1 MKILIVDDE
10 PIILTGI
17 ENILINEFGDRVEL
31 VKAYDGINAL
41 EILKRFTPDLIIT
54 DICMPEMSGLEL
66 IEYVLKNNVCSR
78 FLILSGYADF
88 EYARQAIQ
96 YKALDYILKPIDKNQ
111 LVGHVNRLFKVIS
124 QEKEELIKGELDKI
138 REVILYDAPY
148 EEFFMEKNKVNDIF
162 PAPFFKV
169 VVLQIEGACSEPTH
183 DDFRS
188 VLSQFFGKYHSFALQ
203 SKKQLVIL
211 GNFEKHFSDRLLYK
225 EFSSIKLKHS
235 CSISNIGMSGIC
247 NSLEQIHS
255 YFNDALRYLYLN
267 KYSHKAVL
275 NEDNDFM
282 GALTLIDYHDIA
294 KILEA
299 KNQVEMD
306 RLLDEYLGKLIYIN
320 QRHSF
325 HLNSIYSII
334 ISDIAIYL
342 QEIGL
347 SSELITGMENNSLK
361 DTFINEGQLQNKL
374 RSIFVDISQLFGN
387 MNPENKY
394 SESVTKM
401 LDFINANYM
410 KDISLDAMAETVNLH
425 PNYASSLFKKEI
437 GTAFI
442 QYLNSYRIMKA
453 KAFLK
458 KNSEL
463 SLDKIAEMVGYE
475 NSRHFIKVFKKYCNT
490 TPGEYRNSKI
500 SN

>member
-41 EILKRFTPDLIIT
+41 EILKKFTPDLIIT

-66 IEYVLKNNVCSR
+66 IDNVLKSGVCSR
-78 FLILSGYADF
+78 FIILSGYADF

-96 YKALDYILKPIDKNQ
+96 YRALDYILKPIDKVQ
-111 LVGHVNRLFKVIS
+111 LVEHINRLSRVIT
-124 QEKEELIKGELDKI
+124 QERVKRIKAELDKI
-138 REVILYDAPY
+138 REVMIYDAPY
-148 EEFFMEKNKVNDIF
+148 EEFFVEKNIINDIF
-162 PAPFFKV
+162 PDPLFKV
-169 VVLQIEGACSEPTH
+169 VLLQIEGAGFEPDH
-183 DDFRS
+183 DDFKL
-188 VLSQFFGKYHSFALQ
+188 VLSQFFSEYHVFVLH

-211 GNFEKHFSDRLLYK
+211 GNFEKQFPDRDLYK
-225 EFSSIKLKHS
+225 ELLTLKLTQD
-235 CSISNIGMSGIC
+235 CVISNAGMSGTC
-247 NSLEQIHS
+247 DSLHKIH
-255 YFNDALRYLYLN
+255 YYYNDALRYLYLN
-267 KYSHKAVL
+267 KYSHKEVL
-275 NEDNDFM
+275 DNDSDLM
-282 GALTLIDYHDIA
+282 GALSVIDYNDIA

-306 RLLDEYLGKLIYIN
+306 KLLDEYLEKLLYIN
-320 QRHSF
+320 HKHSF

-334 ISDIAIYL
+334 VSDISIYL
-342 QEIGL
+342 QEMGL
-347 SSELITGMENNSLK
+347 SPDLISGIDNQPGM
-361 DTFINEGQLQNKL
+361 DTFFSEEQLKNKL
-374 RSIFVDISQLFGN
+374 HRIFIDISKLIGN
-387 MNPENKY
+387 LNPENKY

-410 KDISLDAMAETVNLH
+410 KDISLDAMAETVKLH

-475 NSRHFIKVFKKYCNT
+475 NSRHFIKVFKKYSNI
-490 TPGEYRNSKI
+490 TPGEYRNTQI